1 MSCELC
7 QKTYISSLH
16 PSFLSLLKI
25 LLQSITL
32 CPSFPFLISL
42 SASPSL
48 LHCHMSSWGGF
59 LPCFV
64 FSFHFLHN
72 PERYL
77 RMQYV
82 AVPDDKKD
90 GTYMSIIG
98 MNLWEWKVFAFAHW
112 KHAKLMMV
120 MFSGKLVMMMMR
132 LVQSVTAKDENWE
145 EVGKLHTAA
154 DLGGNPL
161 TAVLRPPSYHL
172 LLLLLLLLLFLLLPL
187 LLLFLLSSSS
197 CQLLLPPGCPA
208 SLLSNGRGGQPT
220 HISCG
225 QFLQKAK
232 LRFPTYSQKNH
243 PTCLQPWPPNSNLPT
258 YLDPKFKGIPIF

>member
-1 MSCELC
+1 
-7 QKTYISSLH
+7 
-16 PSFLSLLKI
+16 
-25 LLQSITL
+25 
-32 CPSFPFLISL
+32 
-42 SASPSL
+42 
-48 LHCHMSSWGGF
+48 
-59 LPCFV
+59 
-64 FSFHFLHN
+64 
-72 PERYL
+72 
-77 RMQYV
+77 
-82 AVPDDKKD
+82 
-90 GTYMSIIG
+90 
-98 MNLWEWKVFAFAHW
+98 
-112 KHAKLMMV
+112 MMV

-161 TAVLRPPSYHL
+161 TAVLRPPSHH
-172 LLLLLLLLLFLLLPL
+172 LLLLLFLLLPL
-187 LLLFLLSSSS
+187 LLLFLLSSS

-243 PTCLQPWPPNSNLPT
+243 PTCLQP
-258 YLDPKFKGIPIF
+258 